1 MQKYSFKYKKHH
13 NKFYSVYIMTNISLT
28 LYTGITN
35 NLKARV
41 WQHKYKIIKGF
52 TARYNIKKLVYY
64 ETYNNP
70 ADAIGREK
78 EIKGWV
84 RKKKLKLIKDFN
96 PTFKDLFDEV

>member
-1 MQKYSFKYKKHH
+1 
-13 NKFYSVYIMTNISLT
+13 MTNISLT